1 MSDHFKPLNKP
12 PRARPAVFGRLVKI
26 AVFIGIAVP
35 AFLLTGLSGLKSTDY
50 QQELA
55 KLEETAVTRPP
66 GDPKA
71 LFKNAYYYFQKASL
85 TGSLRD
91 MEQGAAAFDLALA
104 RLPLSADLYLL
115 HTAFNLKLH
124 RLEAAKTDLEKLAYM
139 SGDPKVQVLQADIAV
154 QEGDYKNAA
163 ASYLQVIEENRLW
176 DNLARLAYLQAK
188 SGDFDDADRLYQEAE
203 EELSAKDMRSY
214 AWVELQRGYLAFSRG
229 RNQAAWAHYQRA
241 DLAYTGYWLT
251 QEYRAEW
258 LGAQRNYDAAVVLYK
273 QMIACNR
280 RPELYHALGD
290 LYLYMGKP
298 ELARPWHDQALAA
311 YLTSVRRGEVQ
322 YYHHL
327 ASFYADARMDGA
339 QAVQW
344 ARKDLQLRKNVTT
357 RDALAWALFRD
368 GQYPAAVDEINRALS
383 DNWQDAHLFFHAAM
397 IYLAAGLTEKGKDY
411 LQKAGNLNPYYDAF
425 HVHR

>member
-1 MSDHFKPLNKP
+1 MSDHCKNLNKP
-12 PRARPAVFGRLVKI
+12 NRAPSVAGKRLIKT
-26 AVFIGIAVP
+26 AVFIAIAVP
-35 AFLLTGLSGLKSTDY
+35 AFLLTGLFGLRSTDY

-55 KLEETAVTRPP
+55 KIETIADAHPSA
-66 GDPKA
+66 DPKA

-85 TGSLRD
+85 TGSPRD
-91 MEQGAAAFDLALA
+91 MEQGGAAFDLALA
-104 RLPLSADLYLL
+104 GLPLSADLYLL

-124 RLEAAKTDLEKLAYM
+124 RLDAAKTDLEKLAYLD
-139 SGDPKVQVLQADIAV
+139 GDPKVQVLQADIAV
-154 QEGDYKNAA
+154 QEGNYADAA
-163 ASYLQVIEENRLW
+163 ASYLQIIAKNRLW

-188 SGDFDDADRLYQEAE
+188 SGDFNDADRLYQEAE

-214 AWVELQRGYLAFSRG
+214 AWVELQRGYLALSQG
-229 RNQAAWAHYQRA
+229 RNQTAWAHYQRA
-241 DLAYTGYWLT
+241 DQAYTGYWLT

-258 LGAQRNYDAAVVLYK
+258 LGAQRNYDAAVTLYK
-273 QMIACNR
+273 QLIACNR
-280 RPELYHALGD
+280 RPELYQALGD

-298 ELARPWHDQALAA
+298 ELARPWHDQALAV
-311 YLTSVRRGEVQ
+311 YLASVRRGEVQ

-344 ARKDLQLRKNVTT
+344 ARKDLQLRQNVTT

-368 GQYPAAVDEINRALS
+368 GQYPEAVDQINRALS

-411 LQKAGNLNPYYDAF
+411 LQNAGNLNPYYDAF